1 MLDISIPKVIKVVT
15 SAVAAQEFC
24 NQYVKIVEKLDGTK
38 LTFIRNSEPFDEDD
52 YLKNWIV
59 AYKEGVV
66 FPEEFTGLVGRGR
79 EEEIKEKS
87 AGRSQYAFV
96 HNHLKRVHKNTA
108 DFPADYEFFIEFI
121 QRKPT
126 ISRSYEKTGGL
137 FLTGFGPTVFSLRG
151 ARITSLAE
159 FENDSEKFEYF
170 RNALELESY
179 PVLFEGR
186 LDSVDNLVAGSKD
199 SSISSRFESM
209 RQKLDSLIGTR
220 SWKEALSLIIDV
232 FSDFTSALGG
242 DAEGVV
248 ITPLQDPATGQTTKY
263 TGRLFKTSRSDQHDQ
278 EMRKMKKQQEFG
290 EGTKDQEAAYYENL
304 SRFIRAKI
312 DEDDLDDESV
322 SSMLA
327 KISEIVYSMSRE
339 NFENEGVDNPRKDLI
354 VIQDDAISAARNIV
368 GKRASAGVK
377 GRGSFVSIGVVP
389 MAVKPLHKG
398 HWAVIEQASRE
409 NDKVFLIVSA
419 KSRESGG
426 VEISGSDMI
435 KIWKRYLEPILPENV
450 DISYSGEPVGDT
462 RGAIRAYANDPEV
475 SFKLY
480 AGEDDRDRFDP
491 ASLEKYYPV
500 QYAAGRIFPVFVKNV
515 LMPDGERISGTYMR
529 DLLSKGDKEEFKSLL
544 PENLDDDSKDSI
556 WNVLYKK
563 SNLSESMLRLM
574 IRDCLIFH

>member
-15 SAVAAQEFC
+15 SAVAAAEFC

-38 LTFIRNSEPFDEDD
+38 LTFIRNGEPFDEEN
-52 YLKNWIV
+52 YLNNWIV

-66 FPEEFTGLVGRGR
+66 FPEEFTGLAGKGR
-79 EEEIKEKS
+79 EEEIKKKS
-87 AGRSQYAFV
+87 AGRSQYSFV
-96 HNHLKRVHKNTA
+96 HDHLRRVHKNTA
-108 DFPADYEFFIEFI
+108 DFPTNYEFFIEFI

-137 FLTGFGPTVFSLRG
+137 FLTGFGPAVFSLKG
-151 ARITSLAE
+151 ARVTSLAE
-159 FENDSEKFEYF
+159 FENDSDKFEYF

-186 LDSVDNLVAGSKD
+186 LNSVDSLIAGSYD
-199 SSISSRFESM
+199 SSIASRFENL
-209 RQKLDSLIGTR
+209 RQKLDNLIQNK
-220 SWKEALSLIIDV
+220 SWKEALNVIIDV

-248 ITPLQDPATGQTTKY
+248 ISPLPDPESGQTTKF
-263 TGRLFKTSRSDQHDQ
+263 TGKLFKTSRSDQHDQ
-278 EMRKMKKQQEFG
+278 EMRKIKKQQEFG
-290 EGTKDQEAAYYENL
+290 EGTQEQESAYYENL
-304 SRFIRAKI
+304 SRFIRSKI
-312 DEDDLDDESV
+312 DEDDLDDESL
-322 SSMLA
+322 STMLA
-327 KISEIVYSMSRE
+327 KISEIVYSMSRDDFS
-339 NFENEGVDNPRKDLI
+339 NVGVDNPRKELI
-354 VIQDDAISAARNIV
+354 VIQDDAISAARNIA

-377 GRGSFVSIGVVP
+377 GKGDKVSIGVVP

-398 HWAVIEQASRE
+398 HWAIIEQAASE

-435 KIWKRYLEPILPENV
+435 KIWKRYLEPILPANV

-500 QYAAGRIFPVFVKNV
+500 QYAAGRIEPVFVKNV
-515 LMPDGERISGTYMR
+515 TLPGGGRISGTYMR
-529 DLLSKGDKEEFKSLL
+529 DLLAQGKKEEFESLL
-544 PENLDDDSKDSI
+544 PDELDDGAKESI
-556 WNVLYKK
+556 W
-563 SNLSESMLRLM
+563 SMLFKESSINESILRM
-574 IRDCLIFH
+574 VIRECISR